1 MRLQILGLTGLV
13 LVILATGLSG
23 SAPAANLCEGAGTP
37 CPDGKTYTN
46 KTIKAV
52 LVWPFAELHTDIGN
66 IECTKGALE
75 APTETSKLGEFASGI
90 LTVLEFETCTDFR
103 PPLPPEACT
112 LTAINLPYGLGLTAT
127 GGGNGKLEIVTGTP
141 GFLAQCGAAINCT
154 FEYPGTSL
162 TVTSGGVPP
171 APAPKLTA
179 SIAKM
184 TWEGEACPKKL
195 ATWAAEYEVTEPRP
209 LGVTSEATPSALCS
223 ENAKPCPAAKTYG
236 SGTATEGKATAN
248 FKFAFKYNEANKE
261 AECTSLV
268 SKGKTTGTS
277 GAVIGEITAL
287 TFGTGG
293 KCGGCTV
300 TAQNLPYKLEIERSG
315 GGNGTMV
322 WRTSGKGDPQVLI
335 KCGGLLEECTYGAAE
350 LPFTITGAAVA
361 TYVLPKT
368 TLSKQSGTLCSSTA
382 TWEGVGG
389 TSESKYEF
397 ASPAPLFVTYP

>member
-13 LVILATGLSG
+13 LVILSTGLSG
-23 SAPAANLCEGAGTP
+23 SAPAANLCKEAVTP
-37 CPDGKTYTN
+37 CPNGKTYAN
-46 KTIKAV
+46 KTIKASV
-52 LVWPFAELHTDIGN
+52 IAPWPELHTDIGN
-66 IECTKGALE
+66 IECLKGGLE
-75 APTETSKLGEFASGI
+75 APTETSKLGEFSSGI
-90 LTVLEFETCTDFR
+90 LTVLQFETCTDFN
-103 PPLPPEACT
+103 PPAPPIACT
-112 LTAINLPYGLGLTAT
+112 LSAINLPYGLGLTAT
-127 GGGNGKLEIVTGTP
+127 GGGNGKLEILGETS
-141 GFLAQCGAAINCT
+141 GFRAECGAAIKCT

-162 TVTSGGVPP
+162 TVTGAA
-171 APAPKLTA
+171 APAVPTLTA

-184 TWEGEACPKKL
+184 TWEGEACPKVL
-195 ATWAAEYEVTEPRP
+195 ATWAAKYEVTEPTP
-209 LGVTSEATPSALCS
+209 LFVISEATPSALCS
-223 ENAKPCPAAKTYG
+223 ENKEPCPAAKTYG
-236 SGTATEGKATAN
+236 SGTAIEGKAAAN